1 MSVKSSNSIP
11 GGETVIRAGYL
22 KKLKTFKK
30 KYFVLRAEGPESSSR
45 LEYYDT
51 EKKFN
56 NGQPPKR
63 SIPLKT
69 CFNIN
74 KRVDTKH
81 KHVIALY
88 TKDDCFCIVLENEDE
103 LEAWLKAL
111 LSLQHGEEAA
121 DGETPR
127 PTFEHVWQVTVLN
140 RGLGG
145 TSVIGAYPK
154 ALESAVFRLCLT
166 DKTLSLIRKDRETPQ
181 AELSLSSIRSC
192 GSLKNFFY
200 LETGRSSMT
209 GAGEIWMETEDAIIA
224 QNVHQ
229 TVFHAMSSSSSSKD
243 ELGPP
248 RIRSSSATESSKP
261 GRKQTHGSVS
271 KYHHAQDT
279 NSQVN
284 ETLVPA
290 STSATHIAAGGVPW
304 PKTVNHQRTQSLP
317 LAQFTPLTEQP
328 LQPKRA
334 AKRSNQSFRCTAGN
348 CRERCDSMPSRA
360 RTSSEGTHPIH
371 TWGQP
376 RLYLAPHRPQSLY
389 VREISHSPPAES
401 PISPPSAACST
412 DSAGSS
418 LSIDDSEQ
426 WAETDTILGR
436 YGHSL
441 TPDEAIAEENYDD
454 CPDSPYLPQGTSPS
468 GYLPMAPISSDDGY
482 VDMSPRGRHANMSPA
497 ISTCSITS
505 GTPST
510 DMRFAEYPLE
520 KVSAYFT
527 PSEDDKSSVDRPIR
541 AYSVGS
547 RPDTVKNKTRY
558 EMSTTP
564 ENARVRAFSVGSK
577 TRKLHAR
584 VLPPHGTHIH
594 PKPKSSSAPLLSG
607 SRALLSHNSE
617 DRMNDLMEL
626 DFSKPVN
633 TEYMDMNSSNN
644 KVPSGYVEM
653 KSGFYESSHTHDVSP
668 YVDMRS
674 GSSPAKS
681 TSDYIPI
688 QAPKPNTKEYID
700 MDPRRSNRVE
710 RTNTRTK
717 ETRSSD
723 SPSSSD
729 YLDMNFQNKNK
740 SYSSS
745 PRYHDESPM
754 EGCMDYMDMAY
765 QSNNN
770 KPSTVD
776 GYVEMSLGKQNSNH
790 HRQSSLESNRDPHE
804 NCKDISMG
812 FNRKNGKKKDK
823 TTSQPISIQTTT
835 TSSQFPK
842 NSSSIS
848 PIYSSYHMGRKYSTG
863 TPPKMYLPLMNS
875 DLNSYSSLPRQ
886 RSRKNS
892 RRDSKDSSSSS
903 VTTPSSSSTI
913 FPISLN
919 SPSSPL
925 KPGNAAKTPEAS
937 NNIKIPAAIISA
949 KYNRPSFGQSSRPLS
964 GSDYTIMDFEPKPKA
979 APDTSDYVNYNP
991 ALPNPIICNRN
1002 EQSGDYAIMRPGSL
1016 EITRQAS
1023 TTEPKISIPVSSPST
1038 LTTQLSSM
1046 VLGQSALS
1054 YDFGLS
1060 GTRCFLP
1067 ISEGRDDAR
1076 LGTMSPRPGDL
1087 APTRSSEN
1095 VNNMDE
1101 SDYIFNNASAGAD
1114 CKSPVAKISRPNSV
1128 SCEITR
1134 SSASRPNS
1142 AASEFG
1148 SSSSTVV
1155 GSRPASVN
1163 SDRIRPAS
1171 VNLEGQLHYASLDL
1185 APTCEEEGS
1194 RSPRTVKSNSVSST
1208 ANEISNTS
1216 PTQPL
1221 SDTVGFTY
1229 AEIDFI
1235 KSEGLNTT
1243 HCRLITR
1250 RLNINR
1256 IC

>member
-1 MSVKSSNSIP
+1 MSVKSSNSNP
-11 GGETVIRAGYL
+11 GSETVVRAGYL

-30 KYFVLRAEGPESSSR
+30 KYFVLRAEGPESSAR
-45 LEYYDT
+45 LDYYDS

-88 TKDDCFCIVLENEDE
+88 TKDDCFCLVLESEDE

-145 TSVIGAYPK
+145 TSVIGAYSK
-154 ALESAVFRLCLT
+154 GQDSAVFRLCLT
-166 DKTLSLIRKDRETPQ
+166 DRTLSLIRKDRESPQ

-200 LETGRSSMT
+200 LEVGRSSVT
-209 GAGEIWMETEDAIIA
+209 GAGELWMETEDANIA

-261 GRKQTHGSVS
+261 GRKQTHSGAS
-271 KYHHAQDT
+271 KYHHAQDGI
-279 NSQVN
+279 SQVN
-284 ETLVPA
+284 ETLVPVT
-290 STSATHIAAGGVPW
+290 TSSSHIAVSWVSCMYQHLYQRSASRASQRRHSISAGGVPW

-317 LAQFTPLTEQP
+317 LAQITPLTEQP

-348 CRERCDSMPSRA
+348 GRERCDSMPSRA

-371 TWGQP
+371 AWGQP
-376 RLYLAPHRPQSLY
+376 RVYLAHRPQSLY
-389 VREISHSPPAES
+389 AREISHSPPTES

-426 WAETDTILGR
+426 WAESDTILGR
-436 YGHSL
+436 YSHSL

-454 CPDSPYLPQGTSPS
+454 CPDSPYLPQGASPS

-497 ISTCSITS
+497 ASTSSVTS

-520 KVSAYFT
+520 KVSAYFP
-527 PSEDDKSSVDRPIR
+527 PSEDDKGSVDRPIR

-547 RPDTVKNKTRY
+547 RPDTVKSKARY
-558 EMSTTP
+558 DMSTTP

-577 TRKLHAR
+577 TRKLHTR
-584 VLPPHGTHIH
+584 VLPPHGTVIH

-607 SRALLSHNSE
+607 SRILMSHNSE

-633 TEYMDMNSSNN
+633 SGYLDMNPAN

-653 KSGFYESSHTHDVSP
+653 KPAHHDITHNTSDVSP

-674 GSSPAKS
+674 SSSPTKTTS
-681 TSDYIPI
+681 SSDYFPI
-688 QAPKPNTKEYID
+688 QVSKPNVYMD
-700 MDPRRSNRVE
+700 MDP
-710 RTNTRTK
+710 K
-717 ETRSSD
+717 RSSSRERPNVRAKDTRNPD
-723 SPSSSD
+723 SPIIRHND
-729 YLDMNFQNKNK
+729 YLDMNFQPKNK
-740 SYSSS
+740 TYSSS
-745 PRYHDESPM
+745 PNDYNM
-754 EGCMDYMDMAY
+754 ENSMDYMDMAY
-765 QSNNN
+765 HQPNHAKLPES
-770 KPSTVD
+770 KPITVD
-776 GYVEMSLGKQNSNH
+776 GYVEMSLGKQTVNH
-790 HRQSSLESNRDPHE
+790 HRQSSLEGARGNLEDYTDMSLG
-804 NCKDISMG
+804 SS
-812 FNRKNGKKKDK
+812 RKNDRRPAKKDK
-823 TTSQPISIQTTT
+823 IASQPISIQAVTTA
-835 TSSQFPK
+835 SHFPR

-848 PIYSSYHMGRKYSTG
+848 PIYSSFQIGRKYSTG
-863 TPPKMYLPLMNS
+863 TPPKMYLPLSSS

-919 SPSSPL
+919 SPCSPL
-925 KPGNAAKTPEAS
+925 KPCTTLKTPELS
-937 NNIKIPAAIISA
+937 NNNNIKIPAAIINV
-949 KYNRPSFGQSSRPLS
+949 KYNRPSFSQPPTKLSASS
-964 GSDYTIMDFEPKPKA
+964 SDYTIMDFERPK
-979 APDTSDYVNYNP
+979 
-991 ALPNPIICNRN
+991 NRW
-1002 EQSGDYAIMRPGSL
+1002 
-1016 EITRQAS
+1016 T
-1023 TTEPKISIPVSSPST
+1023 
-1038 LTTQLSSM
+1038 
-1046 VLGQSALS
+1046 
-1054 YDFGLS
+1054 
-1060 GTRCFLP
+1060 LP
-1067 ISEGRDDAR
+1067 I
-1076 LGTMSPRPGDL
+1076 T
-1087 APTRSSEN
+1087 
-1095 VNNMDE
+1095 
-1101 SDYIFNNASAGAD
+1101 
-1114 CKSPVAKISRPNSV
+1114 
-1128 SCEITR
+1128 
-1134 SSASRPNS
+1134 
-1142 AASEFG
+1142 
-1148 SSSSTVV
+1148 
-1155 GSRPASVN
+1155 
-1163 SDRIRPAS
+1163 
-1171 VNLEGQLHYASLDL
+1171 
-1185 APTCEEEGS
+1185 
-1194 RSPRTVKSNSVSST
+1194 
-1208 ANEISNTS
+1208 
-1216 PTQPL
+1216 
-1221 SDTVGFTY
+1221 
-1229 AEIDFI
+1229 
-1235 KSEGLNTT
+1235 
-1243 HCRLITR
+1243 
-1250 RLNINR
+1250 
-1256 IC
+1256 

>member
-1 MSVKSSNSIP
+1 MSVKSSNSNP
-11 GGETVIRAGYL
+11 GSATVVRAGYL

-30 KYFVLRAEGPESSSR
+30 KYFVLRAEGPESSAR
-45 LEYYDT
+45 LEYYDS

-56 NGQPPKR
+56 NGLPPKR

-88 TKDDCFCIVLENEDE
+88 TKDDCFCLVLESEDE

-145 TSVIGAYPK
+145 TSVIGAYSK
-154 ALESAVFRLCLT
+154 GQESTVFRLCLT
-166 DKTLSLIRKDRETPQ
+166 DRTLSLIRKDRESPQ

-192 GSLKNFFY
+192 GSIKNFFY
-200 LETGRSSMT
+200 LEVGRSSVT
-209 GAGEIWMETEDAIIA
+209 GAGELWMETEDANIA
-224 QNVHQ
+224 QNVHE

-261 GRKQTHGSVS
+261 GRKQTHSGAT
-271 KYHHAQDT
+271 KYHHAQDG
-279 NSQVN
+279 NPQVN

-290 STSATHIAAGGVPW
+290 TTSSSHIAAGGVPW

-317 LAQFTPLTEQP
+317 LAQITPLTEQP

-348 CRERCDSMPSRA
+348 GRERCDSMPTRA
-360 RTSSEGTHPIH
+360 RTSSEGTHSIH
-371 TWGQP
+371 AWCQP
-376 RLYLAPHRPQSLY
+376 RAYLAHRPQSLY
-389 VREISHSPPAES
+389 AREISHSPPTES

-426 WAETDTILGR
+426 WAESDTILGR

-454 CPDSPYLPQGTSPS
+454 CPDSPYLPQGASPS

-497 ISTCSITS
+497 ASTSSITS

-520 KVSAYFT
+520 KVSAYFPPT
-527 PSEDDKSSVDRPIR
+527 EDDKGSVDRPIR

-547 RPDTVKNKTRY
+547 RPDTVKSKARY

-577 TRKLHAR
+577 TRKLHTR
-584 VLPPHGTHIH
+584 VLPPHGTVIH

-607 SRALLSHNSE
+607 SRILVSHNSE

-633 TEYMDMNSSNN
+633 SGYLDMNPAN

-653 KSGFYESSHTHDVSP
+653 KPVHHDAMQTSDVSP

-674 GSSPAKS
+674 GSSPAKA

-688 QAPKPNTKEYID
+688 QAPKPNVYMD
-700 MDPRRSNRVE
+700 MDPRRSSSHE
-710 RTNTRTK
+710 RPDARAKDTK
-717 ETRSSD
+717 NLD
-723 SPSSSD
+723 SPVTRHND
-729 YLDMNFQNKNK
+729 YLDMNFQSKNK
-740 SYSSS
+740 TYSSS
-745 PRYHDESPM
+745 PNDYPM
-754 EGCMDYMDMAY
+754 DNSMDYMDMGY
-765 QSNNN
+765 HSRITEN
-770 KPSTVD
+770 KPTTVD
-776 GYVEMSLGKQNSNH
+776 GYVEMSLGRQTANH
-790 HRQSSLESNRDPHE
+790 QRQPSLESAKSDHNEDYT
-804 NCKDISMG
+804 DMSLG
-812 FNRKNGKKKDK
+812 TTSRKNERRTSKKDK
-823 TTSQPISIQTTT
+823 TASQPILIQAVTTAAH
-835 TSSQFPK
+835 FPK

-848 PIYSSYHMGRKYSTG
+848 PIYSSFQIGRKYSTG
-863 TPPKMYLPLMNS
+863 TPPKMYLPLSSS

-913 FPISLN
+913 FPFSLN

-925 KPGNAAKTPEAS
+925 KPCASMKTPEVS
-937 NNIKIPAAIISA
+937 GNIKIPAAIMSV
-949 KYNRPSFGQSSRPLS
+949 KYNRPSTKPNNSA
-964 GSDYTIMDFEPKPKA
+964 DYTVMDFDRAKKSM
-979 APDTSDYVNYNP
+979 DTSDYVNYNP
-991 ALPNPIICNRN
+991 ATSSVSKCNT
-1002 EQSGDYAIMRPGSL
+1002 SGGDYAIMRPGTL
-1016 EITRQAS
+1016 EIVQP
-1023 TTEPKISIPVSSPST
+1023 TTEPKISIPVSSPSA
-1038 LTTQLSSM
+1038 LTSQLSSM
-1046 VLGQSALS
+1046 VLGKSALN
-1054 YDFGLS
+1054 YDFGMA
-1060 GTRCFLP
+1060 GARCFLP
-1067 ISEGRDDAR
+1067 ISEARDDSR
-1076 LGTMSPRPGDL
+1076 LLNMSPRPGDV
-1087 APTRSSEN
+1087 APSEDN
-1095 VNNMDE
+1095 SNMDE
-1101 SDYIFNNASAGAD
+1101 SDYMLSGD
-1114 CKSPVAKISRPNSV
+1114 CQSPVAKISRPNSV
-1128 SCEITR
+1128 NSDCISRSTSRPASVSCELTR
-1134 SSASRPNS
+1134 ASVSRPNS

-1171 VNLEGQLHYASLDL
+1171 VSFEGQLHYASLDL
-1185 APTCEEEGS
+1185 APTFEEEGS
-1194 RSPRTVKSNSVSST
+1194 RSPRTVKSTSGNAPT
-1208 ANEISNTS
+1208 EISNTS
-1216 PTQPL
+1216 PTQQIPE
-1221 SDTVGFTY
+1221 TGFTY

-1235 KSEGLNTT
+1235 KSEGFKHNSLPPNNTKVK
-1243 HCRLITR
+1243 H
-1250 RLNINR
+1250 
-1256 IC
+1256 

>member
-11 GGETVIRAGYL
+11 GSETVVRAGYL

-30 KYFVLRAEGPESSSR
+30 KYFVLRAEGPESSAR
-45 LEYYDT
+45 LEYYDS

-121 DGETPR
+121 GGETPR

-145 TSVIGAYPK
+145 TSVIGAYSK
-154 ALESAVFRLCLT
+154 AQDSAIFRLCLT

-192 GSLKNFFY
+192 GSLRNFFY
-200 LETGRSSMT
+200 LEVGRSSVT
-209 GAGEIWMETEDAIIA
+209 GAGELWMETEDANIA

-261 GRKQTHGSVS
+261 GRKQTHGGVT

-290 STSATHIAAGGVPW
+290 STSATHIAG
-304 PKTVNHQRTQSLP
+304 
-317 LAQFTPLTEQP
+317 
-328 LQPKRA
+328 
-334 AKRSNQSFRCTAGN
+334 TAGN

-426 WAETDTILGR
+426 WVETDTILGR

-497 ISTCSITS
+497 VSTSSITS

-527 PSEDDKSSVDRPIR
+527 PSEEDKSSTDRPIR

-547 RPDTVKNKTRY
+547 RPDTVKNKARY

-577 TRKLHAR
+577 TRKLHTR

-607 SRALLSHNSE
+607 SRALVSHNSE

-633 TEYMDMNSSNN
+633 TGYMDMNSAN

-653 KSGFYESSHTHDVSP
+653 KPGYYEAAHTYDVSP

-688 QAPKPNTKEYID
+688 QAPKPNIKEYVD
-700 MDPRRSNRVE
+700 MDHRRSNRIE
-710 RTNTRTK
+710 RSSARTK
-717 ETRSSD
+717 ETRPSD
-723 SPSSSD
+723 SPSSRPSD
-729 YLDMNFQNKNK
+729 YLDMNFQSRNK

-745 PRYHDESPM
+745 PRYTDESPM
-754 EGCMDYMDMAY
+754 EGCVDYMEMAY
-765 QSNNN
+765 QSSNH
-770 KPSTVD
+770 KPAAVD
-776 GYVEMSLGKQNSNH
+776 GYVEMSLGKQNVNH
-790 HRQSSLESNRDPHE
+790 NRQSSYEGNRGLPDPQE
-804 NCKDISMG
+804 DYADMSMG
-812 FNRKNGKKKDK
+812 SSRRNGNERRGNKKDK
-823 TTSQPISIQTTT
+823 TTSQPISIQTAT
-835 TSSQFPK
+835 TSSQFAK
-842 NSSSIS
+842 NSNSIS
-848 PIYSSYHMGRKYSTG
+848 PIYSSFHIGRKYSTG
-863 TPPKMYLPLMNS
+863 TPPKMYLPLTNS

-925 KPGNAAKTPEAS
+925 KPGNVARTPDS
-937 NNIKIPAAIISA
+937 SSTNNIKIPTAIINV
-949 KYNRPSFGQSSRPLS
+949 KYNRPSFSHNTRPQSV
-964 GSDYTIMDFEPKPKA
+964 SDYTVMDFDPKPKA
-979 APDTSDYVNYNP
+979 TPDTSDYVNYNP
-991 ALPNPIICNRN
+991 AAPNPIKCNRN

-1016 EITRQAS
+1016 DITRP
-1023 TTEPKISIPVSSPST
+1023 TIVTEPKISIPVSSPST

-1054 YDFGLS
+1054 YDFGMS

-1067 ISEGRDDAR
+1067 ISEGRDDTR

-1095 VNNMDE
+1095 ISNMEE
-1101 SDYIFNNASAGAD
+1101 SDYVYSSAGD
-1114 CKSPVAKISRPNSV
+1114 CQSPVAKISRPNSV

-1134 SSASRPNS
+1134 ASVSRPNS

-1194 RSPRTVKSNSVSST
+1194 RSPRTVKSHSVSST

-1221 SDTVGFTY
+1221 SETAGFTY

-1235 KSEGLNTT
+1235 KSEGFKHNTLPPNNT
-1243 HCRLITR
+1243 KVKY
-1250 RLNINR
+1250 
-1256 IC
+1256 

>member
-1 MSVKSSNSIP
+1 MSVKSSNSNP
-11 GGETVIRAGYL
+11 GSATVVRAGYL

-30 KYFVLRAEGPESSSR
+30 KYFVLRAEGPESSAR
-45 LEYYDT
+45 LEYYDS

-56 NGQPPKR
+56 NGLPPKR

-88 TKDDCFCIVLENEDE
+88 TKDDCFCLVLESEDE

-145 TSVIGAYPK
+145 TSVIGAYSK
-154 ALESAVFRLCLT
+154 GQESTVFRLCLT
-166 DKTLSLIRKDRETPQ
+166 DRTLSLIRKDRESPQ

-192 GSLKNFFY
+192 GSIKNFFY
-200 LETGRSSMT
+200 LEVGRSSVT
-209 GAGEIWMETEDAIIA
+209 GAGELWMETEDANIA
-224 QNVHQ
+224 QNVHE

-261 GRKQTHGSVS
+261 GRKQTHSGAT
-271 KYHHAQDT
+271 KYHHAQ
-279 NSQVN
+279 
-284 ETLVPA
+284 
-290 STSATHIAAGGVPW
+290 G
-304 PKTVNHQRTQSLP
+304 
-317 LAQFTPLTEQP
+317 
-328 LQPKRA
+328 
-334 AKRSNQSFRCTAGN
+334 TAGN
-348 CRERCDSMPSRA
+348 GRERCDSMPTRA
-360 RTSSEGTHPIH
+360 RTSSEGTHSIH
-371 TWGQP
+371 AWCQP
-376 RLYLAPHRPQSLY
+376 RAYLAHRPQSLY
-389 VREISHSPPAES
+389 AREISHSPPTES

-426 WAETDTILGR
+426 WAESDTILGR

-454 CPDSPYLPQGTSPS
+454 CPDSPYLPQGASPS

-497 ISTCSITS
+497 ASTSSITS

-520 KVSAYFT
+520 KVSAYFPPT
-527 PSEDDKSSVDRPIR
+527 EDDKGSVDRPIR

-547 RPDTVKNKTRY
+547 RPDTVKSKARY

-577 TRKLHAR
+577 TRKLHTR
-584 VLPPHGTHIH
+584 VLPPHGTVIH

-607 SRALLSHNSE
+607 SRILVSHNSE

-633 TEYMDMNSSNN
+633 SGYLDMNPAN

-653 KSGFYESSHTHDVSP
+653 KPVHHDAMQTSDVSP

-674 GSSPAKS
+674 GSSPAKA

-688 QAPKPNTKEYID
+688 QAPKPNVYMD
-700 MDPRRSNRVE
+700 MDPRRSSSHE
-710 RTNTRTK
+710 RPDARAKDTK
-717 ETRSSD
+717 NLD
-723 SPSSSD
+723 SPVTRHND
-729 YLDMNFQNKNK
+729 YLDMNFQSKNK
-740 SYSSS
+740 TYSSS
-745 PRYHDESPM
+745 PNDYPM
-754 EGCMDYMDMAY
+754 DNSMDYMDMGY
-765 QSNNN
+765 HSRITEN
-770 KPSTVD
+770 KPTTVD
-776 GYVEMSLGKQNSNH
+776 GYVEMSLGRQTANH
-790 HRQSSLESNRDPHE
+790 QRQPSLESAKSDHNEDYT
-804 NCKDISMG
+804 DMSLG
-812 FNRKNGKKKDK
+812 TTSRKNERRTSKKDK
-823 TTSQPISIQTTT
+823 TASQPILIQAVTTAAH
-835 TSSQFPK
+835 FPK

-848 PIYSSYHMGRKYSTG
+848 PIYSSFQIGRKYSTG
-863 TPPKMYLPLMNS
+863 TPPKMYLPLSSS

-913 FPISLN
+913 FPFSLN

-925 KPGNAAKTPEAS
+925 KPCASMKTPEVS
-937 NNIKIPAAIISA
+937 GNIKIPAAIMSV
-949 KYNRPSFGQSSRPLS
+949 KYNRPSTKPNNSA
-964 GSDYTIMDFEPKPKA
+964 DYTVMDFDRAKKSM
-979 APDTSDYVNYNP
+979 DTSDYVNYNP
-991 ALPNPIICNRN
+991 ATSSVSKCNT
-1002 EQSGDYAIMRPGSL
+1002 SGGDYAIMRPGTL
-1016 EITRQAS
+1016 EIVQP
-1023 TTEPKISIPVSSPST
+1023 TTEPKISIPVSSPSA
-1038 LTTQLSSM
+1038 LTSQLSSM
-1046 VLGQSALS
+1046 VLGKSALN
-1054 YDFGLS
+1054 YDFGMA
-1060 GTRCFLP
+1060 GARCFLP
-1067 ISEGRDDAR
+1067 ISEARDDSR
-1076 LGTMSPRPGDL
+1076 LLNMSPRPGDV
-1087 APTRSSEN
+1087 APSEDN
-1095 VNNMDE
+1095 SNMDE
-1101 SDYIFNNASAGAD
+1101 SDYMLSGD
-1114 CKSPVAKISRPNSV
+1114 CQSPVAKISRPNSV
-1128 SCEITR
+1128 NSDCISRSTSRPASVSCELTR
-1134 SSASRPNS
+1134 ASVSRPNS

-1171 VNLEGQLHYASLDL
+1171 VSFEGQLHYASLDL
-1185 APTCEEEGS
+1185 APTFEEEGS
-1194 RSPRTVKSNSVSST
+1194 RSPRTVKSTSGNAPT
-1208 ANEISNTS
+1208 EISNTS
-1216 PTQPL
+1216 PTQQIPE
-1221 SDTVGFTY
+1221 TGFTY

-1235 KSEGLNTT
+1235 KSEGFKHNSLPPNNTKVK
-1243 HCRLITR
+1243 H
-1250 RLNINR
+1250 
-1256 IC
+1256 

>member
-11 GGETVIRAGYL
+11 GGETVVRAGYL

-30 KYFVLRAEGPESSSR
+30 KYFVLRAEGPEFSAR

-145 TSVIGAYPK
+145 TSVIGAYTK
-154 ALESAVFRLCLT
+154 AQDSAIFRLCLT
-166 DKTLSLIRKDRETPQ
+166 DKTLSLIRKDREKPQ

-192 GSLKNFFY
+192 GNLKNFVY
-200 LETGRSSMT
+200 LEIGRSSVT
-209 GAGEIWMETEDAIIA
+209 GAGELWMETEDANIA

-229 TVFHAMSSSSSSKD
+229 TVFHAMSSSSTSKD

-248 RIRSSSATESSKP
+248 RTRSSSATESSKP
-261 GRKQTHGSVS
+261 GRKQTHGGAT

-279 NSQVN
+279 NSQINDTMV
-284 ETLVPA
+284 LA
-290 STSATHIAAGGVPW
+290 STSTTHIAG
-304 PKTVNHQRTQSLP
+304 
-317 LAQFTPLTEQP
+317 
-328 LQPKRA
+328 
-334 AKRSNQSFRCTAGN
+334 TAGN

-376 RLYLAPHRPQSLY
+376 RMYLAPHRPQSLY

-418 LSIDDSEQ
+418 LSIDDSDQ

-436 YGHSL
+436 YSHSL

-454 CPDSPYLPQGTSPS
+454 CPDSPYLPQGASPS

-497 ISTCSITS
+497 ASTSSITS

-527 PSEDDKSSVDRPIR
+527 PSEEEKSCVDRPIR

-547 RPDTVKNKTRY
+547 RPDTLKNKTRY
-558 EMSTTP
+558 EISTTP

-577 TRKLHAR
+577 TRKLHTR

-607 SRALLSHNSE
+607 SRALMSHNSE

-633 TEYMDMNSSNN
+633 QYMDMNPN
-644 KVPSGYVEM
+644 KVPSSYVEM
-653 KSGFYESSHTHDVSP
+653 KPGFYEVTHNTSDVSP

-688 QAPKPNTKEYID
+688 QAPKPNMKEYVD
-700 MDPRRSNRVE
+700 MDPRRPNRIE
-710 RTNTRTK
+710 RSNTRTK
-717 ETRSSD
+717 DLRNCSD
-723 SPSSSD
+723 SPLSRNSD
-729 YLDMNFQNKNK
+729 YLDMNFQCKNK
-740 SYSSS
+740 PCSGS
-745 PRYHDESPM
+745 PRYPDDSPM
-754 EGCMDYMDMAY
+754 DHSMDYMDMGF
-765 QSNNN
+765 QSNRNNEN
-770 KPSTVD
+770 KPVTVD
-776 GYVEMSLGKQNSNH
+776 GYVEMSLGKH
-790 HRQSSLESNRDPHE
+790 HRQSSYDGNSNDDYTDMSVGSGKRNGSERRESKR
-804 NCKDISMG
+804 
-812 FNRKNGKKKDK
+812 DK
-823 TTSQPISIQTTT
+823 TSSQPISIQAVTT
-835 TSSQFPK
+835 SQFPK
-842 NSSSIS
+842 NSNSIS
-848 PIYSSYHMGRKYSTG
+848 PIYSSVCIGRKFSTG
-863 TPPKMYLPLMNS
+863 TPPKMYLPLS
-875 DLNSYSSLPRQ
+875 SSELNTYCSLPRQ

-925 KPGNAAKTPEAS
+925 KSSTSKTPEAS
-937 NNIKIPAAIISA
+937 TNNIKVPAAIINV
-949 KYNRPSFGQSSRPLS
+949 KYNRPSFSQRPQST
-964 GSDYTIMDFEPKPKA
+964 SDYTIMDFEKPKPTTT
-979 APDTSDYVNYNP
+979 DTSDYVNYNP
-991 ALPNPIICNRN
+991 APLNTKCNRN
-1002 EQSGDYAIMRPGSL
+1002 EQTADYAIMRPGSL
-1016 EITRQAS
+1016 DITRP
-1023 TTEPKISIPVSSPST
+1023 TTVISKPKMSIPVSSPST

-1054 YDFGLS
+1054 YDFGMS
-1060 GTRCFLP
+1060 ATRCFLP
-1067 ISEGRDDAR
+1067 ISETRDDSR

-1095 VNNMDE
+1095 INNMEE
-1101 SDYIFNNASAGAD
+1101 SVAD
-1114 CKSPVAKISRPNSV
+1114 CQSPVPKISRPNSV
-1128 SCEITR
+1128 SCELTR
-1134 SSASRPNS
+1134 ASVSRPNS

-1185 APTCEEEGS
+1185 AITCEEEGS
-1194 RSPRTVKSNSVSST
+1194 RSPRTVKSSSVSN
-1208 ANEISNTS
+1208 ANEIGNIS

-1221 SDTVGFTY
+1221 PETTGFTY

-1235 KSEGLNTT
+1235 KSEGFKHNMAPNNTKVK
-1243 HCRLITR
+1243 H
-1250 RLNINR
+1250 
-1256 IC
+1256 